1 MEAQHDTLDEVTGL
15 YNVLIIGSGVDFL
28 GGLKPY
34 YDYYPYRY
42 CNEQCELSSLICSEL
57 GKELLEAYTC
67 VKKLLEK
74 EVFSSV
80 IVVSPYCVHRCL
92 VEEDERII
100 ELLGCVRCSDC
111 KGDKHDNVVGL
122 GGKIDYKKLIRV
134 ISEIMIADN
143 IFVVGITCELYP
155 INMLFEAVKYG
166 KARTIVVST
175 SRNVLVEYSDKW
187 VRRSPI
193 KWLYELCFSI

>member
-1 MEAQHDTLDEVTGL
+1 MKMQHGILDEVIGL
-15 YNVLIIGSGVDFL
+15 YNVLIIGSGIDFL

-42 CNEQCELSSLICSEL
+42 CNKQCELSSLVCSEL
-57 GKELLEAYTC
+57 EVELLEAYTC
-67 VKKLLEK
+67 VTKLLEK
-74 EVFSSV
+74 EVFSSI

-100 ELLGCVRCSDC
+100 ELLGCVQCSDC
-111 KGDKHDNVVGL
+111 KGDRHSSVIDL

-134 ISEIMIADN
+134 VNEIMVADN
-143 IFVVGITCELYP
+143 IFVAGITGELYP

-166 KARTIVVST
+166 KARTIVIST
-175 SRNVLVEYSDKW
+175 SRNVLVDYSDKW
-187 VRRSPI
+187 IRKSPV